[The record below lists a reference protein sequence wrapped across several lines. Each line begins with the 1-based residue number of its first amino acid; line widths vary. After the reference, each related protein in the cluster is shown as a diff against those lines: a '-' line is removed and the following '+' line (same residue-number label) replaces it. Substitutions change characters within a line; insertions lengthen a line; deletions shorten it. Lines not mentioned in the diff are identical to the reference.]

1 MAIQISKKY
10 MISQTTEHDKHT
22 IIQEKEERENKL
34 PKIIQCK
41 TQITMKQI
49 SISDFATVEK
59 WLHMKIVAGSRNH
72 ENNSK
77 AQTTTTQQN
86 IKFGKDSGK
95 YLKSNYFGLLFF
107 FNRLPNF
114 RNNGFFFL

>member
-1 MAIQISKKY
+1 
-10 MISQTTEHDKHT
+10 MIS
-22 IIQEKEERENKL
+22 IQLYKRRKKEKTSSPRSYNVR
-34 PKIIQCK
+34 
-41 TQITMKQI
+41 QITMKQI